1 MSRQVSHQHRVAQ
14 LQPQHDGF
22 FPPKYQKTRLEIL
35 GSLVFWVGLA
45 LTKPAWSTSP
55 VGTAAL
61 PVSNT
66 NPKEPIGFTAPSKE
80 VDDIPAHPEVL
91 PPDVTGDTLKEWAQ
105 PLLGKRGS
113 WGVGEQSQSFSED
126 RGAGEQRSRAGALV
140 RTGEPGSE
148 EAEKKSATFDGNLV
162 SASPPSL
169 ISTSEPEGERE
180 KSPTQAEDGEQ
191 AFTLGLSPL
200 DLSPSLPV
208 TPSCSLT
215 QELRLTP
222 EQKLP
227 CNSTPSLVADAEN
240 APNVEVEVQQSPS
253 ENSSESQQPG
263 SSEDP
268 ELGKLRLRELAENAP
283 NFEVEVQ
290 QSPNEN
296 SSESQQPGSGEDPE
310 LGKLRLRELPAPPP
324 PSKPAVYLLGG
335 VGYFRSN
342 NILSGI
348 DPIDDDVFRAG
359 LTLLATPSLG
369 PQTNL
374 LAAVGG
380 NINRYGELSVY
391 DYDELNFNLGIRQKL
406 GSRIYG
412 EVGWS
417 NRQLFS
423 QNSGDRFLNDHSL
436 YLELG
441 RRDVLAKQVTL
452 DTFYQLRVSL
462 ANPSDRS
469 QVINYVG
476 ASLGYTPIPPL
487 EVALDYQFAFA
498 DFTQQE
504 RTDQYHQLL
513 ARMSYTLTPNSRAY
527 LYAGPSFGGSSKPDI
542 DFNGFVFGAGVNF
555 NLTLF

>member
-1 MSRQVSHQHRVAQ
+1 MSRQVSRQHRAEQ
-14 LQPQHDGF
+14 QQPQHEGF
-22 FPPKYQKTRLEIL
+22 FPSKSQKSRLEIL
-35 GSLVFWVGLA
+35 GSLVFWLGLT

-55 VGTAAL
+55 VGTAPL

-66 NPKEPIGFTAPSKE
+66 NQKEPIGFTAPSK
-80 VDDIPAHPEVL
+80 DADAIPAHPEVI
-91 PPDVTGDTLKEWAQ
+91 PPDVTGDTVKEWAQ
-105 PLLGKRGS
+105 PLPQEAKQS
-113 WGVGEQSQSFSED
+113 PQGEMGREDIGISPGNLFASRRLPLSAYSQSQSPIIP
-126 RGAGEQRSRAGALV
+126 A
-140 RTGEPGSE
+140 TGSE
-148 EAEKKSATFDGNLV
+148 FSNSPSSIAS
-162 SASPPSL
+162 SASRTLSLSLDSPESPPDQSASHPVSSL
-169 ISTSEPEGERE
+169 ISTRGQEGQRE
-180 KSPTQAEDGEQ
+180 KSSTQAQDGEQ
-191 AFTLGLSPL
+191 PFTPRLSPL
-200 DLSPSLPV
+200 ELSPSVRV

-240 APNVEVEVQQSPS
+240 APNFEVEVQPSAS

-268 ELGKLRLRELAENAP
+268 ELGKLRLRELP
-283 NFEVEVQ
+283 V
-290 QSPNEN
+290 
-296 SSESQQPGSGEDPE
+296 
-310 LGKLRLRELPAPPP
+310 PPP

-348 DPIDDDVFRAG
+348 DPIDDGLLRAG
-359 LTLLATPSLG
+359 LTLLATPALG
-369 PQTNL
+369 PNTNL
-374 LAAVGG
+374 LASVGG

-391 DYDELNFNLGIRQKL
+391 DYDELNFNLGIRQKI
-406 GSRIYG
+406 GSRTYG
-412 EVGWS
+412 QLGWS

-423 QNSGDRFLNDHSL
+423 QDSGDRFLNDHSL

-441 RRDVLAKQVTL
+441 RRDVLAKRLTL

-469 QVINYVG
+469 QIINYVG

-487 EVALDYQFAFA
+487 EVALDYQFTFA

-504 RTDQYHQLL
+504 RQDQYHQLL

-527 LYAGPSFGGSSKPDI
+527 LYAGPSFGDSSQPNI
-542 DFNGFVFGAGVNF
+542 DFDGFVFGAGVNF

>member
-66 NPKEPIGFTAPSKE
+66 NPKEPIGFTAPSLE

-91 PPDVTGDTLKEWAQ
+91 PPDVTGDTLKEWAY

-140 RTGEPGSE
+140 RTEELGSE
-148 EAEKKSATFDGNLV
+148 EPEKKSATFDGNLV
-162 SASPPSL
+162 SASPPVSSL

-180 KSPTQAEDGEQ
+180 KSPTQAQDGEQ
-191 AFTLGLSPL
+191 ALTPGLSPL
-200 DLSPSLPV
+200 DLSPSFPV
-208 TPSCSLT
+208 TPPCSLT

-227 CNSTPSLVADAEN
+227 CSFTPSLVADAEN

-268 ELGKLRLRELAENAP
+268 ELGKLRLREL
-283 NFEVEVQ
+283 
-290 QSPNEN
+290 
-296 SSESQQPGSGEDPE
+296 
-310 LGKLRLRELPAPPP
+310 PAPPP

-348 DPIDDDVFRAG
+348 DPIDDGVFRAG

-391 DYDELNFNLGIRQKL
+391 DYDELNFNLGIRQKI
-406 GSRIYG
+406 GSRTYG

-417 NRQLFS
+417 NRKLFS

-441 RRDVLAKQVTL
+441 RRDVLAKQLTL
-452 DTFYQLRVSL
+452 DTFYQLRVSF
-462 ANPSDRS
+462 ANPSERS
-469 QVINYVG
+469 GVTNYVG

-504 RTDQYHQLL
+504 RQDQYHQLL

-527 LYAGPSFGGSSKPDI
+527 LYAGSSFGDSSKPDI
-542 DFNGFVFGAGVNF
+542 DFDGFVFGAGVNF

>member
-1 MSRQVSHQHRVAQ
+1 MSRQVSPQHRVAQ

-22 FPPKYQKTRLEIL
+22 FPPKCQKSRLEIL

-61 PVSNT
+61 SVSNT
-66 NPKEPIGFTAPSKE
+66 NPKEPIGFTAPSKDAE
-80 VDDIPAHPEVL
+80 AIPAHPEVV

-105 PLLGKRGS
+105 PLREDAKPSLLGEMGKEDIETSPGHLFASQRLPLSAYFQSRSPLIPARGS
-113 WGVGEQSQSFSED
+113 EFANSLSSMASSPSSSVSLPLDSPESPPRQSASHPVSSFISMGGQEGE
-126 RGAGEQRSRAGALV
+126 GE
-140 RTGEPGSE
+140 
-148 EAEKKSATFDGNLV
+148 KSATQ
-162 SASPPSL
+162 SQP
-169 ISTSEPEGERE
+169 
-180 KSPTQAEDGEQ
+180 GEQ
-191 AFTLGLSPL
+191 ALNSGLSPL
-200 DLSPSLPV
+200 EISPSLPA
-208 TPSCSLT
+208 TPSCSVT

-240 APNVEVEVQQSPS
+240 APNFEVEVQPSPS
-253 ENSSESQQPG
+253 ENSSDSQQPG

-268 ELGKLRLRELAENAP
+268 ELGKLRLRELP
-283 NFEVEVQ
+283 T
-290 QSPNEN
+290 
-296 SSESQQPGSGEDPE
+296 
-310 LGKLRLRELPAPPP
+310 PPP

-348 DPIDDDVFRAG
+348 DPIDDGVFRAG

-374 LAAVGG
+374 LASVGG

-406 GSRIYG
+406 GSRTYG
-412 EVGWS
+412 QLGWS

-527 LYAGPSFGGSSKPDI
+527 LYAGPSFGGSSRPDI
-542 DFNGFVFGAGVNF
+542 DFDGFVFGAGVNF

>member
-1 MSRQVSHQHRVAQ
+1 MSRQVSRQHRVVQ

-22 FPPKYQKTRLEIL
+22 FPSKSQKSRLEIL
-35 GSLVFWVGLA
+35 GSLVFWVGLT

-55 VGTAAL
+55 VGNAAL
-61 PVSNT
+61 PVANT
-66 NPKEPIGFTAPSKE
+66 NPKELIGFTAPSKE
-80 VDDIPAHPEVL
+80 VDAIPAHPEVV

-105 PLLGKRGS
+105 PLPGEMGR
-113 WGVGEQSQSFSED
+113 WGDGEREKQS
-126 RGAGEQRSRAGALV
+126 AI
-140 RTGEPGSE
+140 
-148 EAEKKSATFDGNLV
+148 FDSNLV
-162 SASPPSL
+162 SASHPVSSL
-169 ISTSEPEGERE
+169 ISTRGQDGERE
-180 KSPTQAEDGEQ
+180 KSSTQAQDGELP
-191 AFTLGLSPL
+191 FTPGLSPL
-200 DLSPSLPV
+200 ELSPSVPV
-208 TPSCSLT
+208 TPLCSVT

-227 CNSTPSLVADAEN
+227 CSSTPSLVADAEN
-240 APNVEVEVQQSPS
+240 APNFEVEVPPS
-253 ENSSESQQPG
+253 ARENSSESQQPG

-290 QSPNEN
+290 PSPSEN
-296 SSESQQPGSGEDPE
+296 SSESQQPGSSEDPE

-324 PSKPAVYLLGG
+324 PPKPAVYLLGG

-348 DPIDDDVFRAG
+348 DPIDDGVFRAG

-369 PQTNL
+369 PKTNL
-374 LAAVGG
+374 LASVGG
-380 NINRYGELSVY
+380 NLNRYGELSVY
-391 DYDELNFNLGIRQKL
+391 DYDELNFNLGIRQKI
-406 GSRIYG
+406 GSRTYG
-412 EVGWS
+412 ELGWS

-423 QNSGDRFLNDHSL
+423 QDSGDRFLNDHSL

-441 RRDVLAKQVTL
+441 RRDVLAKKLTL

-469 QVINYVG
+469 GVINYVG

-504 RTDQYHQLL
+504 RQDQYHQLL

-527 LYAGPSFGGSSKPDI
+527 LYAGPSFGDSSKPDI
-542 DFNGFVFGAGVNF
+542 DFDGFVFGAGVNF